1 MAQWPPPLNTPLLIW
16 ESRLKE
22 LRALHS
28 SVSPRWRRMPAHT
41 WGHHW
46 KISGDVTS
54 RSRENMYI
62 TTILLAF
69 LHISSEFEECSA
81 QASRF
86 VSHGY
91 LDFVARRL
99 SIHEC
104 RRLSE
109 SLHMKRV
116 PLDHPVD
123 GSQEP
128 HLHCVEVINFFR
140 LIQLHYIIGS
150 LKYNYRICP
159 IKRALCGGN
168 DRVCVY

>member
-1 MAQWPPPLNTPLLIW
+1 
-16 ESRLKE
+16 
-22 LRALHS
+22 
-28 SVSPRWRRMPAHT
+28 
-41 WGHHW
+41 
-46 KISGDVTS
+46 
-54 RSRENMYI
+54 MYI

-69 LHISSEFEECSA
+69 IQISSEFEECSA

-150 LKYNYRICP
+150 LKYNYFIQSLSFWHVVLNS
-159 IKRALCGGN
+159 ALIFAA
-168 DRVCVY
+168 DRPQSVF